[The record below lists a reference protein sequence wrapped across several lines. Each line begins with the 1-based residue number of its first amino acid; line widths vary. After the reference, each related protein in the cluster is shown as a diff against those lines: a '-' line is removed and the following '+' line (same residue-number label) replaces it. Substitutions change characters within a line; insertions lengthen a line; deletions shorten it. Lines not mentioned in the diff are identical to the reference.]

1 MPSKDKPYRVY
12 RGGRAR
18 GPIQPLSPPREAPS
32 PPADGRPPP
41 QGRAPPRPPRDP
53 ARPRPPPPRPRR
65 RRAVLWIGLALLTLV
80 LLLAAWVGAGYLSFR
95 GGVEEAN
102 RRLPSSASAALAPAT
117 GSILTSPTTILLLG
131 VDTGPGRP
139 DQGRSDSIVLVRID
153 PDSHRVALLSIPR
166 DLRVRIPGYGSDKIN
181 AAYAYGGPALAIR
194 TVEELTNIPVN
205 HVAVVDFST
214 FDEMIDALGGVTIDV
229 PRKIVSNRF
238 DCPYGTQARCERWPG
253 WQFEAGRQTMDGRRA
268 LVYARIRENR
278 LDPTES
284 DLTRG
289 GRQQQVVQAIASE
302 LVSPMGFLRLPFIGG
317 DVVQPLATDLS
328 AFELLQLG
336 WVEFRASDEASLRCR
351 LGGEPEEVDGV
362 WYLSGT
368 EENVSVIAMVKGET
382 APQPPRPDAG
392 IFAPGCIVGS

>member
-1 MPSKDKPYRVY
+1 MPSKNKPYRVY

-32 PPADGRPPP
+32 PPADGHPPVEVW
-41 QGRAPPRPPRDP
+41 APSGPPGYP
-53 ARPRPPPPRPRR
+53 EGPGLPPRR
-65 RRAVLWIGLALLTLV
+65 RRRRAILWVGLALLALA
-80 LLLAAWVGAGYLSFR
+80 LLLVAWVAAGYLSFR

-102 RRLPSSASAALAPAT
+102 RRLPASAAAALAPAT
-117 GSILTSPTTILLLG
+117 GSILTSPTTVLLLG

-153 PDSHRVALLSIPR
+153 PDSHRIALLSIPR

-194 TVEELTNIPVN
+194 TVEELTGIPVN

-214 FDEMIDALGGVTIDV
+214 FDDMIDALGGVTIDV

-253 WQFEAGRQTMDGRRA
+253 WQFQPGRQTMDGRRA

-289 GRQQQVVQAIASE
+289 GRQQQVVQAIAGE
-302 LVSPMGFLRLPFIGG
+302 LVSPMGFLRLPFVGG
-317 DVVQPLATDLS
+317 DVVKPLATDLS

-351 LGGEPEEVDGV
+351 LGGQPEEVDGV

-368 EENVSVIAMVKGET
+368 EENASVIAMVKGET
-382 APQPPRPDAG
+382 APQPPRPDSG
-392 IFAPGCIVGS
+392 LFAPGCTVGS